1 MNHYADLRRW
11 LKEEQN
17 FKQWQNLEMQWIQG
31 HNPDLVILDE
41 RGQEKETIDLT
52 EYNYDGV
59 GELLRKKGFRMK
71 GEM

>member
-1 MNHYADLRRW
+1 
-11 LKEEQN
+11 
-17 FKQWQNLEMQWIQG
+17 MQWIQG